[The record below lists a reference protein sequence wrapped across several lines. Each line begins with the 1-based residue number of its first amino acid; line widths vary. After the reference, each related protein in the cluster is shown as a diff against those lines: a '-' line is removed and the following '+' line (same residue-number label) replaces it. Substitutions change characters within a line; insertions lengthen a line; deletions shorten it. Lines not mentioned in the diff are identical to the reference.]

1 MQITTEIFGNVL
13 VAHTPDEL
21 TDDTSADFVNSLSE
35 AINEKHFQVVLQMDR
50 SDVLDSEG
58 LTALLD
64 LQDLTREQGGNLK
77 ISGLEEPGK
86 KILEMTRLDQRID
99 LFDSVIEAVASFR

>member
-1 MQITTEIFGNVL
+1 MQITTEIFGDVL

-21 TDDTSADFVNSLSE
+21 TDDTSTEFVRALSE
-35 AINEKHFQVVLQMDR
+35 AISEQHFQVVLQMDR
-50 SDVLDSEG
+50 SEVIDSAG

-77 ISGLEEPGK
+77 ISGLEDPGK

-99 LFDSVIEAVASFR
+99 LFDSVIEAVSSFQ

>member
-1 MQITTEIFGNVL
+1 MQITTEIFGHVL

-21 TDDTSADFVNSLSE
+21 TDDNSIDFVNSVSD
-35 AINEKHFQVVLQMDR
+35 AINEKYFQVVLQMDR
-50 SDVLDSEG
+50 SEVLDSAG

-77 ISGLEEPGK
+77 ISGLEESGK
-86 KILEMTRLDQRID
+86 KILEMTRIDQRID
-99 LFDSVIEAVASFR
+99 MFDSVVDAVASFR

>member
-21 TDDTSADFVNSLSE
+21 TDDNSVEFVSSME
-35 AINEKHFQVVLQMDR
+35 KAIDEQHFQVVLQMDR
-50 SDVLDSEG
+50 SESLDSAG

-64 LQDLTREQGGNLK
+64 LQDLTRERGGNLK
-77 ISGLEEPGK
+77 ISGLEDYGK
-86 KILEMTRLDQRID
+86 KILEMTRLDQRFD
-99 LFDSVIEAVASFR
+99 LFDSVVDAVSSFR

>member
-21 TDDTSADFVNSLSE
+21 TDDTSDDFVNSLSD
-35 AINEKHFQVVLQMDR
+35 AINQQHYQVVLQMDR
-50 SDVLDSEG
+50 SEVLDSAG

-64 LQDLTREQGGNLK
+64 LQDLTREKGGNLK

-99 LFDSVIEAVASFR
+99 IFDSVIEAVASFQ

>member
-1 MQITTEIFGNVL
+1 MQITTEIFGHVL

-21 TDDTSADFVNSLSE
+21 TDDNSVDFVNALE
-35 AINEKHFQVVLQMDR
+35 KAMNEQHFQVVLQMDR
-50 SDVLDSEG
+50 SEVLDSAG

-64 LQDLTREQGGNLK
+64 IQDLTREQGGNLK
-77 ISGLEEPGK
+77 ISGLEDSGK

-99 LFDSVIEAVASFR
+99 LFDSVIDAVSSFQ